1 MLLYTTKY
9 VVSIFA
15 GENSMEDVLTLFG
28 QRLKELRKAKKLT
41 QKELADL
48 LEMTDRNY
56 QRLEYGKINVSATVL
71 VFLADFFHVTTDY
84 LLGRD

>member
-1 MLLYTTKY
+1 
-9 VVSIFA
+9 
-15 GENSMEDVLTLFG
+15 MEDVLTLFG

-56 QRLEYGKINVSATVL
+56 QRLEY
-71 VFLADFFHVTTDY
+71 
-84 LLGRD
+84 

>member
-1 MLLYTTKY
+1 
-9 VVSIFA
+9 
-15 GENSMEDVLTLFG
+15 MEDVLTLFG

-48 LEMTDRNY
+48 LKMTDRNY

>member
-1 MLLYTTKY
+1 
-9 VVSIFA
+9 
-15 GENSMEDVLTLFG
+15 MEDVLTLFG

-41 QKELADL
+41 QKELANL
-48 LEMTDRNY
+48 LKMTDRNY

>member
-1 MLLYTTKY
+1 
-9 VVSIFA
+9 
-15 GENSMEDVLTLFG
+15 MEDVLTLFG

-48 LEMTDRNY
+48 LKMTDRNY

-84 LLGRD
+84 VPGRD

>member
-1 MLLYTTKY
+1 
-9 VVSIFA
+9 
-15 GENSMEDVLTLFG
+15 MEDVLTLFG

-41 QKELADL
+41 QKELAGL
-48 LEMTDRNY
+48 LKMTDRNY

>member
-1 MLLYTTKY
+1 
-9 VVSIFA
+9 
-15 GENSMEDVLTLFG
+15 MEDVLTLFG

-48 LEMTDRNY
+48 LKMTDRNY

-71 VFLADFFHVTTDY
+71 VFLADFFHVTTDC

>member
-1 MLLYTTKY
+1 
-9 VVSIFA
+9 
-15 GENSMEDVLTLFG
+15 MEDVLTLFG

-48 LEMTDRNY
+48 LKMTDRNY

-71 VFLADFFHVTTDY
+71 GFLADFFHVTTDY

>member
-1 MLLYTTKY
+1 
-9 VVSIFA
+9 
-15 GENSMEDVLTLFG
+15 MEDVLTLFG

-48 LEMTDRNY
+48 LKMTDRNY

-84 LLGRD
+84 LLVRD

>member
-1 MLLYTTKY
+1 
-9 VVSIFA
+9 
-15 GENSMEDVLTLFG
+15 MEDVLTLFG

-56 QRLEYGKINVSATVL
+56 QRLEYGKINVSAT
-71 VFLADFFHVTTDY
+71 DY

>member
-1 MLLYTTKY
+1 
-9 VVSIFA
+9 
-15 GENSMEDVLTLFG
+15 MEDVLTLFG

-48 LEMTDRNY
+48 LKMTDRNY
-56 QRLEYGKINVSATVL
+56 QRLEYGKINVSASVL

>member
-1 MLLYTTKY
+1 
-9 VVSIFA
+9 
-15 GENSMEDVLTLFG
+15 MEDVLTLFG

-71 VFLADFFHVTTDY
+71 VCLADFFHVTTDY

>member
-1 MLLYTTKY
+1 M
-9 VVSIFA
+9 
-15 GENSMEDVLTLFG
+15 
-28 QRLKELRKAKKLT
+28 RKAKKLT

-48 LEMTDRNY
+48 LKMTDRNY

>member
-1 MLLYTTKY
+1 
-9 VVSIFA
+9 
-15 GENSMEDVLTLFG
+15 MEDVLTLFG

-71 VFLADFFHVTTDY
+71 VFLADFFYVTTDY

>member
-1 MLLYTTKY
+1 
-9 VVSIFA
+9 
-15 GENSMEDVLTLFG
+15 MEDVLTLFG

-56 QRLEYGKINVSATVL
+56 QRLEYGKTNVSATVL

>member
-1 MLLYTTKY
+1 
-9 VVSIFA
+9 
-15 GENSMEDVLTLFG
+15 MEDVLTLFG

-84 LLGRD
+84 PLGRD

>member
-1 MLLYTTKY
+1 
-9 VVSIFA
+9 
-15 GENSMEDVLTLFG
+15 MEDVLTLFG

>member
-1 MLLYTTKY
+1 
-9 VVSIFA
+9 
-15 GENSMEDVLTLFG
+15 MEDVLTLFG

-56 QRLEYGKINVSATVL
+56 QRLEYGKINVSATIL